1 MPMIIC
7 ADFMPLTILGSLM
20 ELLELFNG
28 WFFLVTFRRFTDIQ
42 VINWKLVFNIN
53 VGLSGVGKD
62 R

>member
-1 MPMIIC
+1 M
-7 ADFMPLTILGSLM
+7 G
-20 ELLELFNG
+20 G
-28 WFFLVTFRRFTDIQ
+28 FFLVTFRRFTEIQ